1 MTQDPVEDAV
11 QVGGKDDRLLSWDQ
25 VEHIASISRSTAWRM
40 ERDGLFPG
48 RVRIS
53 AGRVG
58 WWESELTAWKRSRH
72 DPLPAAPSR
81 KPARAPRLPGMA
93 RSMPAPKTVS
103 APAVAASPIT
113 EASPASQ
120 HHGPEPV
127 RPARPRGR
135 RSGASVNQIDFGF

>member
-1 MTQDPVEDAV
+1 MTPDRVEDTV

-58 WWESELTAWKRSRH
+58 WWESELNAWKRSRN
-72 DPLPAAPSR
+72 DPLPSAPSR

-93 RSMPAPKTVS
+93 RSMPTPKTVA
-103 APAVAASPIT
+103 APGIGG
-113 EASPASQ
+113 EK
-120 HHGPEPV
+120 PV
-127 RPARPRGR
+127 FQNHLSEQVHPVKQRGR
-135 RSGASVNQIDFGF
+135 RSPASVDQIDFGF

>member
-1 MTQDPVEDAV
+1 MTLDPVEATV

-25 VEHIASISRSTAWRM
+25 VEHIVSISRSTAWRM

-58 WWESELTAWKRSRH
+58 WWESELNAWKRSRN
-72 DPLPAAPSR
+72 DPLPSAPPR

-93 RSMPAPKTVS
+93 RSMPMPKT
-103 APAVAASPIT
+103 AATPDIGGKT
-113 EASPASQ
+113 PASENQ
-120 HHGPEPV
+120 VSGQV
-127 RPARPRGR
+127 RPAQQRGR
-135 RSGASVNQIDFGF
+135 RSPASVDQIDFGF